1 MAKNEK
7 QVRIYSALEV
17 ARICGVVN
25 QTAINWIKNGHLK
38 AFQTPGGQYRVYA
51 EDLVSFLTSRGMRV
65 PMDLVAGDAPVQPDR
80 GLILIVDD
88 DPQIN
93 TLLMR
98 FLLKKDPGRRIL
110 QAFDGFEAGR
120 LISDR
125 RPEAVV
131 LDIGLPGLDGHGLC
145 RRIKDDAA
153 LARPV
158 IVAISG
164 LDQGGDGA
172 VILEEGADAFFA
184 KPLDLERLEARLREL
199 VAVRRGAG
207 G

>member
-1 MAKNEK
+1 MTKNEK
-7 QVRIYSALEV
+7 PVRIYSALEV

-25 QTAINWIKNGHLK
+25 QTAINWIKSGHLK

-51 EDLVSFLTSRGMRV
+51 EDLVTFLTSRGMRV
-65 PMDLVAGDAPVQPDR
+65 PADLTPGEKVQPDR
-80 GLILIVDD
+80 DLVLIVDD

-98 FLLKKDPGRRIL
+98 FLQKKDPNRRIL

-120 LISDR
+120 LIADR
-125 RPEAVV
+125 HPEAVI
-131 LDIGLPGLDGHGLC
+131 LDIGLPGLDGHRLC
-145 RRIKDDAA
+145 RRIKEDTG
-153 LARPV
+153 LAQPV

-164 LDQGGDGA
+164 LNQGVDGA
-172 VILEEGADAFFA
+172 VIIEEGADAFFA

-199 VAVRRGAG
+199 VAARRGG
-207 G
+207 GG

>member
-1 MAKNEK
+1 MARNEK

-25 QTAINWIKNGHLK
+25 QTAINWIKSGHLK

-51 EDLVSFLTSRGMRV
+51 EDLVAFLTSRGMRV
-65 PMDLVAGDAPVQPDR
+65 PADLTTGAAVQPDR
-80 GLILIVDD
+80 DLVLIVDD

-98 FLLKKDPGRRIL
+98 FLQKKDPGRRIL

-125 RPEAVV
+125 RPEAVI

-145 RRIKDDAA
+145 RRIKEDSA

-164 LDQGGDGA
+164 LDQGVDGE

-184 KPLDLERLEARLREL
+184 KPLDLEHLEGRLREL
-199 VAVRRGAG
+199 VAARRGG
-207 G
+207 GG

>member
-1 MAKNEK
+1 MARNEK
-7 QVRIYSALEV
+7 QVRIFSALEV
-17 ARICGVVN
+17 ARVCGVVN

-51 EDLVSFLTSRGMRV
+51 DDLVSFLNSRGMRV
-65 PMDLVAGDAPVQPDR
+65 PPDLAPAAAVQPERDLV
-80 GLILIVDD
+80 LIVDD

-93 TLLMR
+93 TVLMR
-98 FLLKKDPGRRIL
+98 FLSKRDPRRRIL

-120 LISDR
+120 LIAER
-125 RPEAVV
+125 RPEAVI
-131 LDIGLPGLDGHGLC
+131 LDIALPGIDGHGLC
-145 RRIKDDAA
+145 RRIKDDSG

-164 LDQGGDGA
+164 LDRATDGA
-172 VILEEGADAFFA
+172 AILEEGADAFFS
-184 KPLDLERLEARLREL
+184 KPLDLEGLDARLAGL
-199 VAVRRGAG
+199 VAARRGEG

>member
-25 QTAINWIKNGHLK
+25 QTAINWIKSGHLK

-51 EDLVSFLTSRGMRV
+51 EDMVSFLTSRGMRV
-65 PMDLVAGDAPVQPDR
+65 PADLTTGEAVQPDR
-80 GLILIVDD
+80 DLVLIVDD

-98 FLLKKDPGRRIL
+98 FLQKKNPGRRIL

-125 RPEAVV
+125 RPEAVI
-131 LDIGLPGLDGHGLC
+131 LDIGLPGIDGHGLC
-145 RRIKDDAA
+145 RRIKQDTG

-164 LDQGGDGA
+164 LDQGVDGT

-199 VAVRRGAG
+199 VSVRRGG
-207 G
+207 GG